1 MSEKPFS
8 VQREFHVHGPI
19 IDGGLIDL
27 YYVES
32 LPEHVIKAGGG
43 ALQEFLREYLQVHGY
58 WVLFLWTF
66 LEGEAGLILA
76 GFLAYQG
83 YLHLPGVIATAFTGA
98 FLGDQFY
105 FYLGHWRG
113 RWLLNHFH
121 SMGRKLRKAILL
133 IEKYGTFVAFISR
146 YTYGF
151 RIVLPIILGMTN
163 FPGKKFA
170 WLNLL
175 SAFAWAII
183 FSFAGFL
190 FGKSAALFVE
200 DVSRYEH
207 YLLLILMGLV
217 ACMWLFHVVHAWWR
231 RRPARKRLKRMRSR
245 LEKRNF

>member
-1 MSEKPFS
+1 
-8 VQREFHVHGPI
+8 
-19 IDGGLIDL
+19 
-27 YYVES
+27 
-32 LPEHVIKAGGG
+32 
-43 ALQEFLREYLQVHGY
+43 LQEFLREYLEMHGY
-58 WVLFLWTF
+58 WVLFFWTF

-83 YLHLPGVIATAFTGA
+83 YLYLPGVIVTAFTGA

-105 FYLGHWRG
+105 FYLGRRKG
-113 RWLLNHFH
+113 VWLLHHFR
-121 SMGRKLRKAILL
+121 SIARKLRKAMLL

-151 RIVLPIILGMTN
+151 RIILPIILGMTS

-175 SAFAWAII
+175 SAFTWAVI
-183 FSFAGFL
+183 FSFAGYL

-207 YLLLILMGLV
+207 YLLLILMGII
-217 ACMWLFHVVHAWWR
+217 ASMWLAHVVHAWWR

-245 LEKRNF
+245 LKNINF